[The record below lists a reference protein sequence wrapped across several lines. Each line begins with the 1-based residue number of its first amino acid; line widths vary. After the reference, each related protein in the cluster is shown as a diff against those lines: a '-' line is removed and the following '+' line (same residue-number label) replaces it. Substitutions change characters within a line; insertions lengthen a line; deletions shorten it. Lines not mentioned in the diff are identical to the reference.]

1 MSLAEDQSVFS
12 ADPDLDAREPF
23 GAFVSDDTTY
33 AAAVQLA
40 GKRGWPPAEVQRGGL
55 GAALRQLGVV
65 AAPDILLVDLSGME
79 DVEDIAASLGE
90 LAAGSKVIALGT
102 QNDVAMFRRVMDA
115 GACDY
120 LVKPVHTQQ
129 LAAAVARAETS
140 RPAGQAAPVR
150 RGRCIAVVGARGGVG
165 ASTVA
170 GNLAW
175 LIASERERQTGLLDL
190 DLQYG
195 CQALSLDLQPAAGL
209 REALEDPERVDDS
222 MIDNLAVKADARLSV
237 FAAEEAVDD
246 VPVMPRTAV
255 TQLLAKLRESRDVLV
270 ADLPRHLLGQQPDL
284 LEQVT
289 DLVIV
294 TDLSLPGLRDC
305 NRLIRL
311 AKQQDGK
318 LRVRVVANRVGKQ
331 APGHVD
337 AREFDKELESDL
349 AAQLSFDPENV
360 AKSAMAGRTL
370 SHSAPKAKLLADLR
384 TLLVDLVGAPRTRKR
399 ALLGFLKKG

>member
-1 MSLAEDQSVFS
+1 MSLAEDHSAFS
-12 ADPDLDAREPF
+12 ADPELDAREPF
-23 GAFVSDDTTY
+23 GAFVCDDTAY

-55 GAALRQLGVV
+55 AAALRQLGVI
-65 AAPDILLVDLSGME
+65 AAPEILLVDLSE
-79 DVEDIAASLGE
+79 VSDPAEIANGLGE

-102 QNDVAMFRRVMDA
+102 RNDVETFRQVMDA
-115 GACDY
+115 GAADY
-120 LVKPVHTQQ
+120 LVKPVDTKQ
-129 LAAAVARAETS
+129 LAEAVQRAETARAAS
-140 RPAGQAAPVR
+140 QPVQAR

-175 LIASERERQTGLLDL
+175 LIASERARQTGMLDL

-195 CQALSLDLQPAAGL
+195 SQALAFDLQPAAGL

-222 MIDNLAVKADARLSV
+222 MIDNLGVKADDRLSV

-246 VPVMPRTAV
+246 VPVMPRTAT

-270 ADLPRHLLGQQPDL
+270 CDLPRHLLGQQPDL

-305 NRLIRL
+305 NRLVRL
-311 AKQQDGK
+311 AKQQGGK

-331 APGHVD
+331 APGHVG
-337 AREFDKELESDL
+337 AQEFQKELETDL
-349 AAQLSFDPENV
+349 AQQLSFDPESV
-360 AKSAMAGRTL
+360 AKAAMAGRTL
-370 SHSAPKAKLLADLR
+370 SVGAPKAKLLADLQA
-384 TLLVDLVGAPRTRKR
+384 LLVDLVGEPRKRKR
-399 ALLGFLKKG
+399 ALLSFLKKA

>member
-1 MSLAEDQSVFS
+1 MSLAEDQSAFS
-12 ADPDLDAREPF
+12 ADPELDAREPF
-23 GAFVSDDTTY
+23 GAFVSDDTAY

-55 GAALRQLGVV
+55 AAALRQLGVI
-65 AAPDILLVDLSGME
+65 AAPEILLIDLSE
-79 DVEDIAASLGE
+79 VTEAEEIAAGLGE

-102 QNDVAMFRRVMDA
+102 QNDVEMFRRVMDA
-115 GACDY
+115 GAADY
-120 LVKPVHTQQ
+120 LVKPVDTKQ
-129 LAAAVARAETS
+129 LAAAVQRAETA
-140 RPAGQAAPVR
+140 RIAGQPVQVR

-175 LIASERERQTGLLDL
+175 LVASERERQTGLVDL

-195 CQALSLDLQPAAGL
+195 CQALAFDLQPAAGL

-222 MIDNLAVKADARLSV
+222 MIDNLGVKAGERLTV

-246 VPVMPRTAV
+246 VPVMPRAAA

-270 ADLPRHLLGQQPDL
+270 ADLPRQLLGQQPDL
-284 LEQVT
+284 LDQVT

-294 TDLSLPGLRDC
+294 TDLSLAGLRDC
-305 NRLIRL
+305 NRLVRL
-311 AKQQDGK
+311 AKQQGGK

-331 APGHVD
+331 APGHVG
-337 AREFDKELESDL
+337 AQEFEKELEAGL

-360 AKSAMAGRTL
+360 AKAAMAGRTL
-370 SHSAPKAKLLADLR
+370 SVGAPKAKLLADLQV
-384 TLLVDLVGAPRTRKR
+384 LLVDLVGEPRKPKR
-399 ALLGFLKKG
+399 SLLSFLKKG

>member
-1 MSLAEDQSVFS
+1 MSLAEDHSAFS
-12 ADPDLDAREPF
+12 ADPGLDAREPF
-23 GAFVSDDTTY
+23 GAFVADDSAY

-40 GKRGWPPAEVQRGGL
+40 GKRGWAPGEVQRGGL
-55 GAALRQLGVV
+55 AAALRQLGVV
-65 AAPDILLVDLSGME
+65 AAPEVLLIDLS
-79 DVEDIAASLGE
+79 DVAHAEDIAAGLGE

-102 QNDVAMFRRVMDA
+102 QNDVEMFRRVMDA

-120 LVKPVHTQQ
+120 LVKPIDTKQ
-129 LAAAVARAETS
+129 LAAAVERAETS
-140 RPAGQAAPVR
+140 RAASQPVQAR

-165 ASTVA
+165 VSTVA

-175 LIASERERQTGLLDL
+175 LIAAERERQTGLVDL

-195 CQALSLDLQPAAGL
+195 CQALSFDLQPAAGL
-209 REALEDPERVDDS
+209 REALEDPDRVDDS
-222 MIDNLAVKADARLSV
+222 MIDNLAVKADDRLSV

-246 VPVMPRTAV
+246 VPVMPRTAAM
-255 TQLLAKLRESRDVLV
+255 QLLAKLRESRDVVV

-284 LEQVT
+284 LDQVT

-305 NRLIRL
+305 NRLVRL
-311 AKQQDGK
+311 AKQQGGK

-331 APGHVD
+331 APGHVG
-337 AREFDKELESDL
+337 AQEFAKELETDL

-360 AKSAMAGRTL
+360 AKAAIAGRTL
-370 SHSAPKAKLLADLR
+370 GVGAPKAKLLADLR
-384 TLLVDLVGAPRTRKR
+384 ALLVDLVGEPRTRKR
-399 ALLGFLKKG
+399 TLLSVLKKA